1 MDSLYTNSYSLNWHI
16 FNEAGQQVKM
26 DNPADDEQLFG

>member
-1 MDSLYTNSYSLNWHI
+1 MNISLTAIHLTGHI
-16 FNEAGQQVKM
+16 FNGAGQQVKM